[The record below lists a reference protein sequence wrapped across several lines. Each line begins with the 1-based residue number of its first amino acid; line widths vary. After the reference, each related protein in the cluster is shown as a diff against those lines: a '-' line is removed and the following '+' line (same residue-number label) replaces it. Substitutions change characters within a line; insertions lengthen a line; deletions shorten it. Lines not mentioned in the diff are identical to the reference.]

1 MNNLSNIQ
9 LNMKSNHNIA
19 AAARVVETSRNMD
32 GSLLDVLSQD
42 QFSFKS
48 TLKKKNGWNI
58 DEIVLNSLEQQPI
71 YVNQGDEILSNQKM
85 SF

>member
-1 MNNLSNIQ
+1 
-9 LNMKSNHNIA
+9 MKSNQNIA

-48 TLKKKNGWNI
+48 TLKKKNGRNI
-58 DEIVLNSLEQQPI
+58 DEIVLNSLE
-71 YVNQGDEILSNQKM
+71 
-85 SF
+85 